1 MKSFFSQLAGVT
13 ATLSLLVTVHAALP
27 SSSGPTCGA
36 LKYSD
41 DSYLSVVGVQG
52 TGVQPRLEIRDLEK
66 DTELWNMYLLALSRF
81 QAMDQR
87 EKVSYYQI
95 AGMVTSNHHFCVSSN
110 RFSGIHG
117 FPLGQWDGVT
127 GRKNDSHPMGYCPH
141 VSQLFGSWH
150 RPYLALFEQILHDR
164 AVDVANEYPV
174 GKAREYALAI
184 ADKVRMPYWDWAMNP
199 SNGEGDMPLCLRSPT
214 ATVTYPNGTKGDIA
228 NPLYRYDFH
237 PLKYDDF
244 SPLSDFEFDEWN
256 HTIRYPLDP
265 HAANATSR
273 NDEVNVRL
281 GKQQPNLRD
290 MLYKLLT
297 TYQPFN
303 QVSNKANGGSIGNF
317 ETLHDGVHNV
327 FGLGH
332 MGIIEVSAFD
342 PIFWLH
348 HCNMDRIVAMYQQR
362 FPETWIED
370 ASQAMGTFTIEKGS
384 VQGPDSPLT
393 PFHMNADGDLWTSR
407 MVRNWTS
414 FGYTYPELMG
424 NPTNE
429 TFTST
434 LNKLYKP
441 ATQGLNSTLI
451 RLPTPAHR
459 PHDANVTTQS
469 TDWLCEVNMP
479 ADIKI
484 SYSVRTFLGEPDADP
499 RKWPTDNNYVGQLAT
514 LSSSRMKTDVIIT
527 GSIGLTEKLAQ
538 KHASGQLKSLSK
550 EDVAAY
556 LKDNFHW
563 RIQALDLS
571 EIPRNKPPSG
581 LNVTVYNV
589 PIAVPESDTEVPTR
603 NGKVEYNHEIDGK
616 PPVYNGPGI
625 DGTNFTIPAGQVS
638 GAYNVTSGEFQWKN
652 GTTGALEEDSTTT
665 LSIVSKSTVYVSGT
679 LSAASSI
686 VLPSS
691 TMPSVVLASS
701 SAMNSQAPVPT
712 SVAPV
717 SSAVEA
723 PATTKPADPQTKYVT
738 SIIMEY
744 VTL

>member
-1 MKSFFSQLAGVT
+1 
-13 ATLSLLVTVHAALP
+13 
-27 SSSGPTCGA
+27 
-36 LKYSD
+36 
-41 DSYLSVVGVQG
+41 
-52 TGVQPRLEIRDLEK
+52 
-66 DTELWNMYLLALSRF
+66 
-81 QAMDQR
+81 
-87 EKVSYYQI
+87 
-95 AGMVTSNHHFCVSSN
+95 
-110 RFSGIHG
+110 
-117 FPLGQWDGVT
+117 
-127 GRKNDSHPMGYCPH
+127 
-141 VSQLFGSWH
+141 
-150 RPYLALFEQILHDR
+150 
-164 AVDVANEYPV
+164 
-174 GKAREYALAI
+174 
-184 ADKVRMPYWDWAMNP
+184 MNP
-199 SNGEGDMPLCLRSPT
+199 SNGEGDMPMCLRSPT
-214 ATVTYPNGTKGDIA
+214 ATVTFPNGTKADIK

-244 SPLSDFEFDEWN
+244 SLLSDIEFKEWN

-273 NDEVNVRL
+273 NDEVNVRI

-303 QVSNKANGGSIGNF
+303 QVSNKANGGTIGNF

-348 HCNMDRIVAMYQQR
+348 HCNMDRIMALYQQR
-362 FPETWIED
+362 FPNTWIEP
-370 ASQAMGTFTIEKGS
+370 AKQAMGTFTIEKGS
-384 VQGPDSPLT
+384 VQGPDSSLT
-393 PFHMNADGDLWTSR
+393 PFHMNADGDMWTSTT
-407 MVRNWTS
+407 VRNWTS

-424 NPTNE
+424 NPSNE

-441 ATQGLNSTLI
+441 QTQGLNNTAI
-451 RLPTPAHR
+451 KLPPPALR
-459 PHDANVTTQS
+459 ANDTNITTQA

-499 RKWPTDNNYVGQLAT
+499 RKWPMDNNYVGQLAT
-514 LSSSRMKTDVIIT
+514 LSSSRMNTGVIIT

-538 KHASGQLKSLSK
+538 KHASGELKSLSK
-550 EDVAAY
+550 ADVAAY

-571 EIPRNKPPSG
+571 EIPRDKPPTG

-589 PIAVPESDTEVPTR
+589 PIAVPESDTEVPTW
-603 NGKVEYNHEIDGK
+603 NGKVEYNHDIDGK

-625 DGTNFTIPAGQVS
+625 DGTNFTIPASQVS

-652 GTTGALEEDSTTT
+652 GTNALDVDSTTT
-665 LSIVSKSTVYVSGT
+665 LQDVSKSTVY
-679 LSAASSI
+679 LSW
-686 VLPSS
+686 
-691 TMPSVVLASS
+691 TS
-701 SAMNSQAPVPT
+701 SA
-712 SVAPV
+712 V
-717 SSAVEA
+717 SSAVPSSSATPSIALSSSSAVTSLAPESTSVMAVSSAAEA
-723 PATTKPADPQTKYVT
+723 PATTKPADPQTKYFT